1 MTSFTSDPDRF
12 RAFEQS
18 GWEKAAARY
27 HDTFRSLTTQAVDPL
42 LDAVGA
48 GPGVRLLDMATGPG
62 YVAAEAARRGAR
74 VVGMD
79 LAAAMVVQARRHH
92 PNVHFQVGDAERLP
106 FAAKSFD
113 AVVMSFG
120 LLHVARPEVAL
131 SEAFRVLRSG
141 GRVGFTVWMPP
152 EQTVGFGMILRAI
165 ESHGNL
171 NTPLPE
177 GPPFFR
183 FSDPQEC
190 CRVLREAGFIE
201 PNVAQVPQLW
211 RLPSADD
218 GDRAGGL
225 FGHLLRHR
233 AQQELCGPA
242 SAAAPYH
249 DQVALHLLGEAEDLL
264 RRVTETND
272 ALAGDARL
280 VERRAR
286 RSEMTLDLFLEQL
299 PSRQAFLGR
308 DPVCPLDRQD
318 AHYAHLCQRVAV
330 MFDNVLDRLI
340 APRRAIDRDQHPRA
354 RLHAGSRP
362 RRGQRRAGTA
372 QVAAVLHDEENGRH
386 GTEDGAHQQPGE
398 GIPAPSVGPEGAQR
412 SEDEVEREPQ
422 HKEEDVRHCSPP
434 RNKGV
439 GATREQQLPEQT
451 ADLSA
456 APSASLL

>member
-79 LAAAMVVQARRHH
+79 LATAMVVQARRHH
-92 PNVHFQVGDAERLP
+92 PDVHFQVGDAERLP

-211 RLPSADD
+211 RLPSADALLAALIE
-218 GDRAGGL
+218 GTVRTGGL
-225 FGHLLRHR
+225 LR
-233 AQQELCGPA
+233 AQSPEAFQAIRSFVCEASKAYEKDGAIEVPMPAVLA
-242 SAAAPYH
+242 SAK
-249 DQVALHLLGEAEDLL
+249 
-264 RRVTETND
+264 
-272 ALAGDARL
+272 
-280 VERRAR
+280 RA
-286 RSEMTLDLFLEQL
+286 
-299 PSRQAFLGR
+299 
-308 DPVCPLDRQD
+308 
-318 AHYAHLCQRVAV
+318 
-330 MFDNVLDRLI
+330 
-340 APRRAIDRDQHPRA
+340 
-354 RLHAGSRP
+354 
-362 RRGQRRAGTA
+362 
-372 QVAAVLHDEENGRH
+372 
-386 GTEDGAHQQPGE
+386 
-398 GIPAPSVGPEGAQR
+398 
-412 SEDEVEREPQ
+412 
-422 HKEEDVRHCSPP
+422 
-434 RNKGV
+434 
-439 GATREQQLPEQT
+439 
-451 ADLSA
+451 
-456 APSASLL
+456 